1 MEYLLINSK
10 VLEYC
15 LISGK
20 IRPQQLKGDLW
31 KSKECLNEFALKIG
45 NMMTTIYVLGTY
57 TRWVDIR
64 I

>member
-20 IRPQQLKGDLW
+20 IRSQQLRGI
-31 KSKECLNEFALKIG
+31 LNGII
-45 NMMTTIYVLGTY
+45 N
-57 TRWVDIR
+57 
-64 I
+64 